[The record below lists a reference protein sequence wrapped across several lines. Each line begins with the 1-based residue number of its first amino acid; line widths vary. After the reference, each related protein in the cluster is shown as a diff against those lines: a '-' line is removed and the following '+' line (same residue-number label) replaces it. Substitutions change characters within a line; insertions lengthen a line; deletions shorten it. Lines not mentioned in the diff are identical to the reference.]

1 MSEISKNQLSSDE
14 VDKIIQEIG
23 GDISTIN
30 QLIQEKLSSYHDS
43 IKQILYIQ
51 DNIKKLN
58 DLQHID
64 MLKSLKNNITEIK
77 TQVAEIN
84 IDDIK
89 YNKYKIMDDIN
100 ILIATIGS
108 TYNLFNSYLMIF
120 KKTEKVIESYLKS
133 AKNKAEEKVN
143 EIDKLKNILKDR
155 QTYEIYK
162 KAETKY
168 RIAYFLYLF
177 LALIG
182 VCYGLNWSM
191 DLIKSKS
198 KWITEY
204 GIDIYDFWAIKIT
217 AIFIV
222 ITGVTF
228 CLKQAIHYQKK
239 KDKAEQTR
247 LELEALPIYMF
258 DFSDEQKNEVYKELT
273 GKYFG
278 RDFDNEGY
286 KDMANLIQEQIR
298 LSHEVLKDTLL
309 KNSNSNTKKDNG
321 T

>member
-1 MSEISKNQLSSDE
+1 MTGENSMNAIVSEIDIINRRSLEDLRVSISQSVQTIKEKEDILIDDNLSTTDYIDEIMIILGENYHKQDIHMLYFVDLQLKDLVSKMDNID
-14 VDKIIQEIG
+14 DFKNEILVLYNFCQNYN
-23 GDISTIN
+23 SMIN
-30 QLIQEKLSSYHDS
+30 KYFSKFH
-43 IKQILYIQ
+43 KQIIGE
-51 DNIKKLN
+51 IEKFGKLN
-58 DLQHID
+58 DI
-64 MLKSLKNNITEIK
+64 LKNHK
-77 TQVAEIN
+77 
-84 IDDIK
+84 
-89 YNKYKIMDDIN
+89 
-100 ILIATIGS
+100 
-108 TYNLFNSYLMIF
+108 
-120 KKTEKVIESYLKS
+120 
-133 AKNKAEEKVN
+133 
-143 EIDKLKNILKDR
+143 
-155 QTYEIYK
+155 TYEIYK
-162 KAETKY
+162 KAENKY

-247 LELEALPIYMF
+247 LELEALPTYMF
-258 DFSDEQKNEVYKELT
+258 NFSDEKKSEVYKELT

-286 KDMANLIQEQIR
+286 QAMSDIIQEQIK
-298 LSHEVLKDTLL
+298 LSNEVLKSVIA
-309 KNSNSNTKKDNG
+309 KN
-321 T
+321 

>member
-1 MSEISKNQLSSDE
+1 M
-14 VDKIIQEIG
+14 
-23 GDISTIN
+23 
-30 QLIQEKLSSYHDS
+30 
-43 IKQILYIQ
+43 
-51 DNIKKLN
+51 
-58 DLQHID
+58 
-64 MLKSLKNNITEIK
+64 
-77 TQVAEIN
+77 
-84 IDDIK
+84 
-89 YNKYKIMDDIN
+89 
-100 ILIATIGS
+100 
-108 TYNLFNSYLMIF
+108 
-120 KKTEKVIESYLKS
+120 IESYLKS

-143 EIDKLKNILKDR
+143 EIDKIKNILKDR

-198 KWITEY
+198 KWIAEY

-217 AIFIV
+217 AIFVV
-222 ITGVTF
+222 ITGITF

-247 LELEALPIYMF
+247 LELEALPTYI
-258 DFSDEQKNEVYKELT
+258 SILPDEQQKEIYKELT

-286 KDMANLIQEQIR
+286 QAMSDVIQEQIK
-298 LSHEVLKDTLL
+298 LSNEVLKSALE
-309 KNSNSNTKKDNG
+309 KK
-321 T
+321 

>member
-1 MSEISKNQLSSDE
+1 MTGENSMNAIVSEIDIINRRSLEDLRVSISQSVQTIKEKEDILIDDNLSTTDYIDEIMIILGENYHKQDIHMLYFVDLQLKDLVSKMDNID
-14 VDKIIQEIG
+14 DFKNEILVLYNFCQNYN
-23 GDISTIN
+23 SMIN
-30 QLIQEKLSSYHDS
+30 KYFSKFH
-43 IKQILYIQ
+43 KQIIGE
-51 DNIKKLN
+51 IEKFGKLN
-58 DLQHID
+58 DI
-64 MLKSLKNNITEIK
+64 LKNHK
-77 TQVAEIN
+77 
-84 IDDIK
+84 
-89 YNKYKIMDDIN
+89 
-100 ILIATIGS
+100 
-108 TYNLFNSYLMIF
+108 
-120 KKTEKVIESYLKS
+120 
-133 AKNKAEEKVN
+133 
-143 EIDKLKNILKDR
+143 
-155 QTYEIYK
+155 TYEIYK
-162 KAETKY
+162 KAENKY

-247 LELEALPIYMF
+247 LELEALPTYMF
-258 DFSDEQKNEVYKELT
+258 NFSDEQKNEVYKELT

-286 KDMANLIQEQIR
+286 QAMSDIIQEQIK
-298 LSHEVLKDTLL
+298 LSNEVLKSVIA
-309 KNSNSNTKKDNG
+309 KN
-321 T
+321 